1 MTSKV
6 EERDDNLSQVN
17 YLPILKGILQI
28 LEGNK
33 KKKKESAFLLDK
45 DSRLILLAERIT
57 GYVIELYK
65 QKTDEFPPPLRG
77 STKFAS
83 VNFADESLF
92 RENIRKIQKELKLQL
107 DEILD
112 IKQDHPESIQKWQAH
127 FLSSLEEFVKQD
139 GFFKFSIE
147 EKRQLKL
154 QKINTNNV
162 KANESAQKHF
172 RGKIRIKIPTEFDQH
187 LLEAINNEVNRENGF
202 YSSCDEDEIDRLN
215 DLYDDISRDGDSR
228 INNLKK
234 LIQEEITGKIR
245 ADISL
250 EFLQIF
256 VEKIPNAKKK
266 EEGYELLVDFLNRLT
281 KFDNFLS
288 RDIHTVS
295 LFGNDYKL
303 QDLFG
308 RGDKWDLLPVKVKI
322 ETRQGEGL
330 DQTKEWHEFTYAI
343 DFKLNGRVNSTN
355 SKSVFEHNCKLLN
368 PESEEGYKSEI
379 KKRGNDSKR
388 KAGFYG
394 KLVKIIFLYCFVF
407 YEFDNSQQS
416 QDEVVKRI
424 FQRLSTSTTEAE
436 QIKFLTDFSNYLE
449 NKSQAQIKLS
459 QIVSYIKDICS
470 QKNAAWETIPING
483 YLSLRKGL
491 LKHPSELEEI
501 LDNESFLTDELSQNN
516 EGISF
521 KSALQFLKF
530 VRDRD
535 ENNLY
540 DIQVKVEIDDIR
552 YKLEGEAE
560 TGKFTL
566 VNDGEYRHL
575 LVMFV
580 ERTELL
586 KLWVSKGW
594 TPIEKLQLEQLQK
607 ILPGLT
613 KEEGEKIIS
622 GEKKFDIKKI
632 QARKTLTNYPQSIV
646 VTYDSSRQFT
656 NLESEVENIENRTRE
671 SFYYQIVYS
680 IIVILGILVLFE
692 RLSITKGNPK
702 ERIKT
707 FISLFRSQSSS
718 LDNSTSFDTFIATL
732 CKDLELVLDIEES
745 ILCSTQGLD
754 ISSKLSANQK
764 QYKKNNALF
773 SLYSKLPSR
782 IQLEKEID
790 FLKESKIDKVG
801 IIVVS
806 SHECDAEHQGD
817 EKKSIVFGRVYTIIR
832 ENTSFEF
839 KSFASFC
846 KSEFSNK
853 RFASSIVV
861 DQVSR
866 LNQAGYKHIF
876 YVSKTPYQDKF
887 NFSLGYEEKDD
898 DTERLFFMNSHVI
911 RQMKAVNNSITI
923 YPVFVSNY
931 RIFDLKRGNKDRGYS
946 YYLASVEDASQIEPL
961 TRNAAAFLNLYNLEE
976 VGKNNSYN
984 SVISYACP
992 INLYAA
998 DVLDNREIIQGLFAT
1013 DTNTSDRDTL
1023 FLFMAMLHYAKNEK
1037 FGKFSTIKLNPY
1049 EDIFEE
1055 VGYKSTKFYH
1065 PQSSARFNLLAFV
1078 YEVFN
1083 SAFS

>member
-1 MTSKV
+1 MPYSPQSKV
-6 EERDDNLSQVN
+6 EERDNNLSRVN

-28 LEGNK
+28 LQGNQNTRK
-33 KKKKESAFLLDK
+33 KSAFLLDK
-45 DSRLILLAERIT
+45 DERLTLRAERIT
-57 GYVIELYK
+57 GSVIELSY
-65 QKTDEFPPPLRG
+65 QKPDDFPPPLRG
-77 STKFAS
+77 STKSAS

-92 RENIRKIQKELKLQL
+92 RENIRKIQRELKLQL
-107 DEILD
+107 DEILK
-112 IKQDHPESIQKWQAH
+112 IKQDNPESIQKWQAH
-127 FLSSLEEFVKQD
+127 FLSSLEKFVQAP
-139 GFFKFSIE
+139 GFFNFSIE
-147 EKRQLKL
+147 QERQLKL
-154 QKINTNNV
+154 QRINTNNV

-172 RGKIRIKIPTEFDQH
+172 RGKIRIKIPTEFDQQ
-187 LLEAINNEVNRENGF
+187 LLEAIHNELNREKGF
-202 YSSCDEDEIDRLN
+202 YSSCNEDEIDRLN
-215 DLYDDISRDGDSR
+215 DLYDDISEDGDSR

-234 LIQEEITGKIR
+234 LIQEEITAKIR

-250 EFLQIF
+250 EFLQKFID
-256 VEKIPNAKKK
+256 KIPNAKKK
-266 EEGYELLVDFLNRLT
+266 GEGYELLVDFLNRL
-281 KFDNFLS
+281 KEFDDFLS

-308 RGDKWDLLPVKVKI
+308 RGDKWDFLPVKVKI
-322 ETRQGEGL
+322 ENRQAEGL
-330 DQTKEWHEFTYAI
+330 DRTKEWHEFTYAI
-343 DFKLNGRVNSTN
+343 DFKLNGRTNPTN
-355 SKSVFEHNCKLLN
+355 SESVFEHNCKLLN
-368 PESEEGYKSEI
+368 PESEEGYKSGI
-379 KKRGNDSKR
+379 KKCGNDNKR

-407 YEFDNSQQS
+407 YKFDNSKQS
-416 QDEVVKRI
+416 QDKVVERI

-436 QIKFLTDFSNYLE
+436 QIQFLTKFSESLKNQ
-449 NKSQAQIKLS
+449 SQGETKLS
-459 QIVSYIKDICS
+459 KIVSYIKNVCS
-470 QKNAAWETIPING
+470 EKNAAWETIQIDG

-491 LKHPSELEEI
+491 LKHPSELDEI
-501 LDNESFLTDELSQNN
+501 LDNESFLTDELSQKN

-560 TGKFTL
+560 TGNFTL

-594 TPIEKLQLEQLQK
+594 TPIKKLELEQLQK

-613 KEEGEKIIS
+613 KEGGEKIIS
-622 GEKKFDIKKI
+622 GEQKFDIKKI
-632 QARKTLTNYPQSIV
+632 QLRKTLTNYPKSVV

-656 NLESEVENIENRTRE
+656 NLESEVQSIEDRRKE
-671 SFYYQIVYS
+671 CLYYQIVYS
-680 IIVILGILVLFE
+680 IIVILGILVLSE
-692 RLSITKGNPK
+692 RLSITKNNPK

-718 LDNSTSFDTFIATL
+718 QENSTSFDTFIATF
-732 CKDLELVLDIEES
+732 CKDLELVLDIEQS
-745 ILCSTQGLD
+745 ILCSTQGID

-764 QYKKNNALF
+764 QYKKNNALL

-782 IQLEKEID
+782 VQLEKEID
-790 FLKESKIDKVG
+790 FLNESKIDKVG

-806 SHECDAEHQGD
+806 SHECDAQHQGD
-817 EKKSIVFGRVYTIIR
+817 EKKSIVFGRVYTITR
-832 ENTSFEF
+832 ENTLFEI
-839 KSFASFC
+839 KSFGSFC

-866 LNQAGYKHIF
+866 LDQAGYKHIF

-887 NFSLGYEEKDD
+887 NFSLA
-898 DTERLFFMNSHVI
+898 DTEELFFMNSDVI
-911 RQMKAVNNSITI
+911 KKMKAVNNSITI

-931 RIFDLKRGNKDRGYS
+931 RIFDLKGSNQNKGYS
-946 YYLASVEDASQIEPL
+946 YYLGSVEDVSKIEPL
-961 TRNAAAFLNLYNLEE
+961 TRNAAAFLNLYNLEAVDE
-976 VGKNNSYN
+976 KRSSYN
-984 SVISYACP
+984 SVISYASP
-992 INLYAA
+992 INIYAA
-998 DVLDNREIIQGLFAT
+998 DVLDNREIIHGLFGT
-1013 DTNTSDRDTL
+1013 DANTYDRDTL
-1023 FLFMAMLHYAKNEK
+1023 FLFMVMLHYAKNEK
-1037 FGKFSTIKLNPY
+1037 FGKFSTIKLDPY
-1049 EDIFEE
+1049 EDIFKD

-1065 PQSSARFNLLAFV
+1065 PQSYARFNLLAFV

-1083 SAFS
+1083 SVVG

>member
-1 MTSKV
+1 MASKV
-6 EERDDNLSQVN
+6 EERDDNLSRVN
-17 YLPILKGILQI
+17 YLPLLKGIIEILKG
-28 LEGNK
+28 NK
-33 KKKKESAFLLDK
+33 KIKKQSAFLLDK
-45 DSRLILLAERIT
+45 DERLILRAERIT
-57 GYVIELYK
+57 DSVIELSK
-65 QKTDEFPPPLRG
+65 STERRDDFPPPLRG

-92 RENIRKIQKELKLQL
+92 RENIREIQKELKLQL
-107 DEILD
+107 DEILN
-112 IKQDHPESIQKWQAH
+112 INQDNPASIQKWQAH

-172 RGKIRIKIPTEFDQH
+172 RGKIRIKIPTEFDQQ
-187 LLEAINNEVNRENGF
+187 LLEAIKNELNRENGF
-202 YSSCDEDEIDRLN
+202 YSSCDEDEIYRLN
-215 DLYDDISRDGDSR
+215 DLYDDISRDGDSI

-256 VEKIPNAKKK
+256 VDEIPNAKKQG
-266 EEGYELLVDFLNRLT
+266 ERYELLVDFLNRL
-281 KFDNFLS
+281 KEFDDFLS
-288 RDIHTVS
+288 RDIYTVS

-322 ETRQGEGL
+322 EDRQAEGL
-330 DQTKEWHEFTYAI
+330 DKTKEWHEFTYAI
-343 DFKLNGRVNSTN
+343 DFKFNGRTNRTN

-368 PESEEGYKSEI
+368 PESEEGYQSEI
-379 KKRGNDSKR
+379 KKCGNDNKR
-388 KAGFYG
+388 KAGFYR

-407 YEFDNSQQS
+407 YKFDNSKES
-416 QDEVVKRI
+416 QEKVVERI
-424 FQRLSTSTTEAE
+424 FKRLSPSTTETE
-436 QIKFLTDFSNYLE
+436 QRQFLTNFSNYLE
-449 NKSQAQIKLS
+449 NQPQAETKLS
-459 QIVSYIKDICS
+459 KIVGYIKEICS
-470 QKNAAWETIPING
+470 QKNAAWETILING

-491 LKHPSELEEI
+491 FKHPSELEEI
-501 LDNESFLTDELSQNN
+501 SENESFLTDELSQKN

-521 KSALQFLKF
+521 KSALQFMKF

-552 YKLEGEAE
+552 YKLESEAE
-560 TGKFTL
+560 TGKFNL

-575 LVMFV
+575 LVMFI
-580 ERTELL
+580 ERTELV

-594 TPIEKLQLEQLQK
+594 TPIEKLKLEQLQK
-607 ILPGLT
+607 IMPGLT
-613 KEEGEKIIS
+613 KEAGEKIIS
-622 GEKKFDIKKI
+622 GKQKFDIKKI
-632 QARKTLTNYPQSIV
+632 QPRKTLVNYPKSIV
-646 VTYDSSRQFT
+646 ITYDSSREFT
-656 NLESEVENIENRTRE
+656 NLESEVQSVEDRHRE
-671 SFYYQIVYS
+671 CFYYQIIYS
-680 IIVILGILVLFE
+680 IIVILGLLVLFE
-692 RLSITKGNPK
+692 RFSITNNNPN

-718 LDNSTSFDTFIATL
+718 ADNSSSFDTFIATF
-732 CKDLELVLDIEES
+732 CKDLELIMDIEQS

-754 ISSKLSANQK
+754 LSSKDQNR
-764 QYKKNNALF
+764 YKKNNALL
-773 SLYSKLPSR
+773 SLYSKLPSK

-790 FLKESKIDKVG
+790 FMKESKIDQVG

-817 EKKSIVFGRVYTIIR
+817 EKKSIVFGRVYTITR
-832 ENTSFEF
+832 ENTLFEV

-866 LNQAGYKHIF
+866 LERAGYKHIF

-887 NFSLGYEEKDD
+887 NFSLADEEKDD
-898 DTERLFFMNSHVI
+898 DTERLFFMNPRI
-911 RQMKAVNNSITI
+911 IKQMKAVNNSITI

-931 RIFDLKRGNKDRGYS
+931 RIFDLKRSNKDQGCS
-946 YYLASVEDASQIEPL
+946 YYLGSVEDVSKIEPL

-992 INLYAA
+992 INIYAA
-998 DVLDNREIIQGLFAT
+998 DVLENREIIQGLFGK
-1013 DTNTSDRDTL
+1013 DTNTYDRDTL

-1037 FGKFSTIKLNPY
+1037 FGSFSTIKLNPY
-1049 EDIFEE
+1049 EDIFDE

-1065 PQSSARFNLLAFV
+1065 PQSFARFNLLAFV

-1083 SAFS
+1083 SAVG

>member
-1 MTSKV
+1 MGSRV
-6 EERDDNLSQVN
+6 EERDNNLSRVN

-28 LEGNK
+28 LQGNEK
-33 KKKKESAFLLDK
+33 TQKESAFFLDK
-45 DSRLILLAERIT
+45 DNRLTLLAERIT
-57 GYVIELYK
+57 GFVIELSK
-65 QKTDEFPPPLRG
+65 QKPDDFPPPLRG
-77 STKFAS
+77 STKSAS
-83 VNFADESLF
+83 VNFAHESLF

-107 DEILD
+107 DEILK
-112 IKQDHPESIQKWQAH
+112 IKQDNPESIQKWQEH
-127 FLSSLEEFVKQD
+127 FLSSLEKFVEAP
-139 GFFKFSIE
+139 GFFNFSIE
-147 EKRQLKL
+147 QERQLNL
-154 QKINTNNV
+154 QRINTDNV

-187 LLEAINNEVNRENGF
+187 LLAAIHNELNRENGF

-215 DLYDDISRDGDSR
+215 DLYDDISEDGDSR

-250 EFLQIF
+250 EFLEIF
-256 VEKIPNAKKK
+256 IDKIPNAKKQG
-266 EEGYELLVDFLNRLT
+266 EGYELLVDFLHRL
-281 KFDNFLS
+281 KEFDDFLS

-308 RGDKWDLLPVKVKI
+308 RGDKWDFLPVKVKI
-322 ETRQGEGL
+322 EDRQAEGL
-330 DQTKEWHEFTYAI
+330 DKTKEWHEFTYAI
-343 DFKLNGRVNSTN
+343 DFKLNGRTN
-355 SKSVFEHNCKLLN
+355 YTSSKNVFEHNCKLLN

-379 KKRGNDSKR
+379 KKRGNDNKR

-394 KLVKIIFLYCFVF
+394 KLVKIIFLYCFIF
-407 YEFDNSQQS
+407 YEFDNSKES
-416 QDEVVKRI
+416 QEKVVERI

-436 QIKFLTDFSNYLE
+436 QIQFLTNFSSYLKE
-449 NKSQAQIKLS
+449 QSQAEIKLTK
-459 QIVSYIKDICS
+459 IVSYIKNICS
-470 QKNAAWETIPING
+470 EKNAAWQTIQIDG

-491 LKHPSELEEI
+491 LKHPSELNEI
-501 LDNESFLTDELSQNN
+501 LDNESFLTDELSQKNQS
-516 EGISF
+516 ISF

-530 VRDRD
+530 VKDRD

-566 VNDGEYRHL
+566 VNDGEYQHL

-594 TPIEKLQLEQLQK
+594 TPIQKLQLEQLQK

-622 GEKKFDIKKI
+622 GKQKFDIKKI
-632 QARKTLTNYPQSIV
+632 QPRKTLINYPKSVV

-656 NLESEVENIENRTRE
+656 NLESEVQSIEDRRKE
-671 SFYYQIVYS
+671 CFYYQIVYS
-680 IIVILGILVLFE
+680 IIVILGILVLSE
-692 RLSITKGNPK
+692 RLSITKNNPK

-718 LDNSTSFDTFIATL
+718 AENSTSFDTFIATF
-732 CKDLELVLDIEES
+732 CKDLELVLDIEQS

-754 ISSKLSANQK
+754 ISTPNK
-764 QYKKNNALF
+764 YKNNNARL
-773 SLYSKLPSR
+773 SLYSKLPSQV
-782 IQLEKEID
+782 QLEKEID
-790 FLKESKIDKVG
+790 FLQESKIDKVG

-806 SHECDAEHQGD
+806 SHECDAQHQGD
-817 EKKSIVFGRVYTIIR
+817 EKKSIVFGRVYTITR
-832 ENTSFEF
+832 QNTLFEI
-839 KSFASFC
+839 KSFGSFC
-846 KSEFSNK
+846 KCEFSNK

-866 LNQAGYKHIF
+866 LDKAGYKHIF

-887 NFSLGYEEKDD
+887 NFSLADEEKDD
-898 DTERLFFMNSHVI
+898 DTERLFFMNSEVI
-911 RQMKAVNNSITI
+911 KQMKAVNNSITI

-931 RIFDLKRGNKDRGYS
+931 RIFDLKRSNKDKGCS
-946 YYLASVEDASQIEPL
+946 YYLGSVEDVSKIEPL
-961 TRNAAAFLNLYNLEE
+961 TINAAAFLNLYNLEE

-992 INLYAA
+992 INIYAA
-998 DVLDNREIIQGLFAT
+998 DVLENREIIHGLFAK

-1023 FLFMAMLHYAKNEK
+1023 FLFMVMLHYAKNEK
-1037 FGKFSTIKLNPY
+1037 FGEFPTIKPIKLNPY
-1049 EDIFEE
+1049 KDIFEE

-1083 SAFS
+1083 SVVG